1 MQVPFLSIVIPVYNA
16 EKTVSRAIKSITNQ
30 KFDNLEIII
39 VNDGS
44 TDQSSKICNELSSN
58 NQLIKLFHIDNSGV
72 SAARNYGI
80 EQAKGKYITFLDAD
94 DYYNENF
101 FKVITSEIE
110 ENTQLLL
117 YGYNIIRNGVHMDS
131 RLPLK
136 ENVQF
141 RNKYEFR
148 ETAVSLISNEMIN
161 APWNKIY
168 LTSYLKNNKF
178 KFPTDIDIGEDLSF
192 NLLVI
197 KGIKFVKVCNQT
209 LVNYTVKKGEG
220 LVSRF
225 RPNRLEIRISLL
237 NQIKGTL
244 ESWNLLTENE
254 SMLDRLIVRD
264 FMASFI
270 DLFKKTCKFTNKEKL
285 TFIKNILIREDKK
298 LKKCSTPD
306 LTTYILKVILRTK
319 NSVIILFFAKLL
331 SLKRGFR

>member
-16 EKTVSRAIKSITNQ
+16 EHTISRAIKSITSQ
-30 KFDNLEIII
+30 EFDNLEIII

-44 TDQSSKICNELSSN
+44 TDQSFKICNELSID
-58 NQLIKLFHIDNSGV
+58 NQMIRLFHRENAGV
-72 SAARNYGI
+72 STARNYGI
-80 EQAKGKYITFLDAD
+80 EQARGKYITFLDAD
-94 DYYNENF
+94 DYYSENF
-101 FKVITSEIE
+101 FKIITSEIE

-117 YGYNIIRNGVHMDS
+117 YGYNIVRNGVPMVS

-148 ETAVSLISNEMIN
+148 ETAVTLISNEMIN

-168 LTSYLKNNKF
+168 LTSYIKNNKF

-197 KGIKFVKVCNQT
+197 KGINFVKVCNQT

-237 NQIKGTL
+237 EQIKGTL
-244 ESWNLLTENE
+244 DYWNILSENQ

-270 DLFKKTCKFTNKEKL
+270 DLYKKTCKLSNKEKL
-285 TFIKNILIREDKK
+285 TFIKNVLIREDKK

-306 LTTYILKVILRTK
+306 ISTYILKVILRTK